1 MIQAQNMSSDSQD
14 IRRSILAKWH
24 ESLSKYG
31 NLFSSDSIS
40 GASPPSV
47 FVGSYN
53 YPKVLVGPMVPP
65 IHGDTSLLDSPEKWK
80 GKSLEEIVNFR
91 LRLVRGIQKIPIK
104 ETTGRY
110 IENLQHLTMSSR
122 PIDSDLIFEKPPSSI
137 SLDDQSAP
145 FGPIAHLKSAK
156 FSGTTPVKSIEKTFY
171 DGDLKAQDAVLNL
184 YNSGIEISKIQK
196 CFSIGMLGEKR
207 RLVPTRWSITATDDI
222 ISKSLSDEILDYS
235 LIDSCRVF
243 SYQHLGNV
251 FSVVLFPHRWI
262 YEMIEAWYSNGILGF
277 GSDSEDA
284 RGISHP
290 PAIAGA
296 YFAAKLGVAEYLSR
310 QKIQAGV
317 VVLREIRP
325 EYAIPVGVWQ
335 VREGIREAMRQNP
348 VMAENFD
355 DALLMAS
362 AKMSISKS
370 EWLAHG
376 NISKLVRQ
384 KTMSDFF

>member
-196 CFSIGMLGEKR
+196 CFSIGMLGQKR